1 MKKAIL
7 AAVLAAVALPA
18 APALADP
25 PPWAPAHGRRAH
37 EQSQYQNQYQDE
49 YQNRYQNQN
58 DYRAYQPRRGY
69 DRRLSNNDR
78 IWRGNDG
85 RTYCHRTDGST
96 GLVIGAGLGAL
107 AGSAIASNRDQTLGI
122 ILGAL
127 GGGVAGRSIDRGNI
141 RCR

>member
-1 MKKAIL
+1 MNKAIL
-7 AAVLAAVALPA
+7 AAALAAVTLPA
-18 APALADP
+18 TAAYADP
-25 PPWAPAHGRRAH
+25 PAWAPANGYRDHQNNGDRHDRN
-37 EQSQYQNQYQDE
+37 YDRNDRGYNQYQ
-49 YQNRYQNQN
+49 R
-58 DYRAYQPRRGY
+58 YQPRNGY
-69 DRRLSNNDR
+69 NRQLTRNDR

-96 GLVIGAGLGAL
+96 GLVVGAGLGAL

-122 ILGAL
+122 LLGAI